1 MAIQRYW
8 YIDSKRL
15 GIVEDGSITKETKTS
30 NYVSPTEV
38 NEIRIYAV
46 ATSTDFS
53 TTTLGDSSEIPPQY
67 HEALAHKA
75 IAYGYRDP
83 RNLQPEL
90 SEYFEGQYDKV
101 LISAK
106 KFARGKQQRGGYIKA
121 YDF

>member
-15 GIVEDGSITKETKTS
+15 GIVEKGSVTKETETS
-30 NYVSPTEV
+30 NFVSPTEV
-38 NEIRIYAV
+38 NEIRIYA
-46 ATSTDFS
+46 TSTGGDFTS
-53 TTTLGDSSEIPPQY
+53 DLTKESDIPPQY

-75 IAYGYRDP
+75 IAFGYRDP

-90 SEYFEGQYDKV
+90 SEYFEGQYEKV
-101 LISAK
+101 LRQAK